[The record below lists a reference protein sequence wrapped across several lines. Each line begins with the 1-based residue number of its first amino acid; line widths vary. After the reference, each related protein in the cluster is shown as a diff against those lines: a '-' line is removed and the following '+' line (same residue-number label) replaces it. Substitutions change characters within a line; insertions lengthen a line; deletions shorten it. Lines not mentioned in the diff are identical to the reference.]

1 MNARHLI
8 AWLGSVV
15 LTTAVCR
22 GAEALLAAPTPPALE
37 FRHFPDRLHAFVW
50 RNWETTSLE
59 RMAEVL
65 NTTPQNVLEIGYRLI
80 ERPSEQA
87 QLVGI
92 AGFRNGGQ
100 QWRYTKTVRKS
111 GFST

>member
-1 MNARHLI
+1 MNAGHLI

-22 GAEALLAAPTPPALE
+22 GAEALPPGPTPPALG

-50 RNWETTSLE
+50 RNWEMTSLE

-65 NTTPQNVLEIGYRLI
+65 NTTAQSVPEIGY
-80 ERPSEQA
+80 S
-87 QLVGI
+87 
-92 AGFRNGGQ
+92 
-100 QWRYTKTVRKS
+100 
-111 GFST
+111 